1 MSNAFTSWFASR
13 TGREQL
19 LLKAAAF
26 LIIGGGALLVAYQ
39 AASAYRDTASADLS
53 SALQMRDDI
62 ARLKSLHGS
71 TAATPV
77 PANDGSVRGI
87 VTATASQFGLAPA
100 RIEPDGPTSL
110 RTTFEPAAAQS
121 VYQWLDTVER
131 AGLVVS
137 RISLVRAGEGDI
149 VEAGATI
156 GSR

>member
-1 MSNAFTSWFASR
+1 MSNAFASWFSSR

-26 LIIGGGALLVAYQ
+26 LIIGGALLVAYQ

-53 SALQMRDDI
+53 SALQMRDDL
-62 ARLKSLHGS
+62 ARLKSLQGS

-87 VTATASQFGLAPA
+87 VTAAASQFGLAPA
-100 RIEPDGPTSL
+100 RIEPDGPTGL

-137 RISLVRAGEGDI
+137 RISLVRAGEGDV

-156 GSR
+156 TSR

>member
-1 MSNAFTSWFASR
+1 MSNSFISWFNSR

-19 LLKAAAF
+19 LLKSAAF
-26 LIIGGGALLVAYQ
+26 IIIGGGALLVAYQ
-39 AASAYRDTASADLS
+39 AAASYREASSADLS
-53 SALQMRDDI
+53 SALQMRDDL
-62 ARLKSLHGS
+62 ARLKSLGGAA
-71 TAATPV
+71 AATPV

-87 VTATASQFGLAPA
+87 VVVIASQFGLSPA
-100 RIEPDGPTSL
+100 RIEPDGPTGI
-110 RTTFEPAAAQS
+110 RTTFEPANAQA

-156 GSR
+156 TSR